1 MATTRLMALHT
12 GKGRNVGTA
21 IRDIIDY
28 VENPEKTNK
37 GQLVSSY
44 QCSARIADKE
54 FLFAKKLY
62 LQKTDR
68 ARGADDVIAY
78 QLRQSFPPGE
88 ITPEEANRLGREL
101 AMRFT
106 KGKNAF
112 IVCTHVDKAH
122 VHNHII
128 VSAVNLECDCKF
140 RNFWDSTKAL
150 RRLNDTLCIENGY
163 SIVENPRQH
172 GKSYNKWLGDRAD
185 LSHRERLCFTIDEA
199 LKQHPES
206 FDALLDLLRQT
217 GYEIRGNPAN
227 LSLRS
232 AEQKRFI
239 RMDTLGPGYSADE
252 LKAVIAGERQ
262 HTPKQ
267 HKAKAQKKPQ
277 RTNQLLIDIQEK
289 LAQGKGAGYANWA
302 KKFNLKQM
310 AQTVAYLQDH
320 DLMDYAA
327 LTEKADAASARY
339 HELSDRIKAAET
351 RMAEIAMLRTQ
362 IINYAKTRD
371 TYVAY
376 RKAGYSK
383 KFKAEHEADILL
395 HQAAKKHFDALGLK
409 KLPTV
414 KALNAEYA
422 KLLTEKKAAYGDY
435 RQTREEWKELL
446 MAKANIDRILGMD
459 ATAQIVQRE
468 RPSEQR
474 GVARKRFHRNRAAT
488 PQACF
493 RGLGIPPTS
502 RKPSG
507 TAKAAAGRISASVY
521 TLALLAG

>member
-12 GKGRNVGTA
+12 GQGRSVSTT

-37 GQLVSSY
+37 GQLISSY
-44 QCSARIADKE
+44 QCSTRIADKE

-62 LQKTDR
+62 IQKTGR

-88 ITPEEANRLGREL
+88 IAPEEVNRLGREL

-128 VSAVNLECDCKF
+128 LSAVNLDCDRKF
-140 RNFWDSTKAL
+140 RDFRQSGRAL
-150 RRLNDTLCIENGY
+150 ARINDTLCIENGY
-163 SIVENPRQH
+163 SVVETPQGK
-172 GKSYNKWLGDRAD
+172 GKSYNKWQGDRAGIP
-185 LSHRERLCFTIDEA
+185 HRERLCLIIDEA
-199 LKQHPES
+199 LKQRPGS
-206 FDALLDLLRQT
+206 FDALLDLLRKA

-227 LSLRS
+227 PSLRGGT
-232 AEQKRFI
+232 QKRFV
-239 RMDTLGPGYSADE
+239 RMDTLGPGYSAAE

-262 HTPKQ
+262 HSPKQ
-267 HKAKAQKKPQ
+267 RKAKAQKKPQ

-302 KKFNLKQM
+302 RKFNLKQM
-310 AQTVAYLQDH
+310 AKTVAYLQDH

-327 LTEKADAASARY
+327 LTEKADAASAKY

-351 RMAEIAMLRTQ
+351 RMAEIAVLRTQ
-362 IINYAKTRD
+362 IINYAKTRE

-414 KALNAEYA
+414 KVLNAEYA
-422 KLLTEKKAAYGDY
+422 KLLTEKKAAYDDY
-435 RQTREEWKELL
+435 RQTREDWKELL
-446 MAKANIDRILGMD
+446 TAKANIDRILGMD
-459 ATAQIVQRE
+459 ATAQTHQKE

-474 GVARKRFHRNRAAT
+474 
-488 PQACF
+488 
-493 RGLGIPPTS
+493 
-502 RKPSG
+502 
-507 TAKAAAGRISASVY
+507 
-521 TLALLAG
+521 